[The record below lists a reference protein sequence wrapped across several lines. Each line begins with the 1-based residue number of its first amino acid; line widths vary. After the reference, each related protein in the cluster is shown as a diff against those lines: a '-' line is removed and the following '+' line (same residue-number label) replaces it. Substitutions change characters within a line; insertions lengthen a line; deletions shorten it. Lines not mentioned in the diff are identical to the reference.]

1 MDIDIFQLPGIVRKR
16 IHYVILAALACVI
29 FGMVFVLTQKP
40 FFRSTAELFID
51 MGRGPV
57 VGTDTGGGTN
67 TQQIIG
73 SQVYLIQSR
82 DVLREVVR
90 KLDLTKDPY
99 FNRVGL
105 ASRLLGRTKA
115 EAATVDDVINS
126 LLENLSVERNGD
138 SYVFTVTVK
147 HGNSEMA
154 ARIAN
159 AISESYIALADKA
172 RLDVSLRTTRTIAE
186 QAEELRQRVLDAQ
199 EAVENFRSENGMIS
213 IGDQGLITDQQL
225 VGLNQQLLAARQQV
239 EQQRTAYEQARQL
252 NVSNVE
258 AGAIPETLNSGAL
271 SGLRS
276 RYSQALDRQAELS
289 ANLGNDHPQMRAI
302 RSQIASIRSAIEIEL
317 ERVRELSA
325 NTYERAKANLASLE
339 TRFDDQAAST
349 KDNGRLRFQLVQLVS
364 EAQAID
370 AVYKAFL
377 TRSEE
382 LSRQQDLGSGNSRII
397 SEAVPSDKA
406 VQAPKLLVLIAAVLF
421 GSAAGATLAVAR
433 ELLGGTKR
441 LERRLTTKTGTPIL
455 STVASTTPPH
465 PGRIDQLVQRLP
477 FAKPVGPA
485 ALPRDAGIHRLS
497 QLLQAEFA
505 TSRPVTVA
513 FLAPAGIAK
522 NSLAGDVARDLHAAG
537 EVVLLANGELRSSLG
552 SASRQSWSVKVR
564 TDGARPSGQDLENIL
579 QVERIGSGGLRR
591 LAALSSSRISTAP
604 QVETIDFTIVD
615 CCGTQ
620 AEAVIPTVLKKADG
634 IVIVVSPETA
644 DNDALDALMAEI
656 GPWRD
661 RLLGSVVLLGDG
673 R

>member
-16 IHYVILAALACVI
+16 IHYVILAALACVV
-29 FGMVFVLTQKP
+29 FGMVFVFTQKP

-51 MGRGPV
+51 TGRGPV

-67 TQQIIG
+67 TQQVIG

-105 ASRLLGRTKA
+105 ASRLLGKTA
-115 EAATVDDVINS
+115 EAASVDGVINS

-159 AISESYIALADKA
+159 AISESYIAVADKA

-302 RSQIASIRSAIEIEL
+302 RSQIASIRNAIEIEL
-317 ERVRELSA
+317 QRVRELSA

-397 SEAVPSDKA
+397 SEAVPSDKP

-421 GSAAGATLAVAR
+421 GSAAGAALAVAR
-433 ELLGGTKR
+433 ELFGGAKR
-441 LERRLTTKTGTPIL
+441 LERRLVTKTGTPIL
-455 STVASTTPPH
+455 STVAGVAPPH
-465 PGRIDQLVQRLP
+465 AGRIDQLVQRLP
-477 FAKPVGPA
+477 FARPA
-485 ALPRDAGIHRLS
+485 ARAAPSRDTGIHRLS

-505 TSRPVTVA
+505 RTRPATVA
-513 FLAPAGIAK
+513 FLAPAGGAR
-522 NSLAGDVARDLHAAG
+522 NGLAADVARDLHAAG
-537 EVVLLANGELRSSLG
+537 EVVLLGNGALRSGLG

-564 TDGARPSGQDLENIL
+564 TDGARPSGQELENIL

-604 QVETIDFTIVD
+604 QVEAVDFTIVD

-620 AEAVIPTVLKKADG
+620 AEAVIPAVLRQADG
-634 IVIVVSPETA
+634 IVIVASPQTA

-656 GPWRD
+656 GPWREK
-661 RLLGSVVLLGDG
+661 LLGCVLIAGGG